1 MGNGFQKRLPKG
13 AKTMMR
19 NASGLIGLV
28 ILLVIGQAQ
37 TFTHQ
42 RIGEDFAEI
51 NYGILSSR
59 GIPIWSGVLTGGT
72 DQDIFRVTSLNN
84 FTASILG
91 SNRTASPIAVGS
103 NGELLWEGAGTATSG
118 FFDIFVENTNI
129 SASVLGNN
137 RTAFGFNFT
146 STGQPVWYGAGDNT
160 GGLLDIFVGSTNIT
174 ASVLGTNRDA
184 MPASINASNQLLWD
198 GTGDNLE
205 GNRDVFRTDLGT
217 LSTTNI
223 SQSVLGSSRFA
234 VAVKISDAGQM
245 LWYGGGSST
254 GGNVDVFRNA
264 VNISQGPLG
273 SGIRDATAFDMDG
286 LNVLWQGRSTATSN
300 FFDTFVNSINLS
312 SGVLDANRD
321 TVPVAIRGNYALW
334 EGMGANTNYNFDVF
348 ISQLSPAETRN
359 ISTTTFGNTGSNTR
373 QSTGYAVYEDGNAVW
388 AGKHNTGTAGK
399 VNVFFYRWSANGSI
413 NLTQQALGRNAES
426 FVVATNGQRQILW
439 AARNATDTAWEVW
452 LSTLNVPTTLQGTV
466 SIAGYVGTVNPIV
479 LTFQLI
485 DPYTG
490 SVRQTTNATLNP
502 SGSYSANVA
511 NAGLWRVR
519 VKAPRV
525 LARAFDTMGIVGTT
539 TLNFSMT
546 PGDVNDDNTVDD
558 ADLLQ
563 VLFAFGGSDASAD
576 VNGDGTVD
584 DADLLIVLFNFG
596 ATGE

>member
-1 MGNGFQKRLPKG
+1 M
-13 AKTMMR
+13 MMR

-28 ILLVIGQAQ
+28 ILLVAGQAQ

-42 RIGEDFAEI
+42 RIGENFADI
-51 NYGILSSR
+51 GYGILTSR
-59 GIPIWSGVLTGGT
+59 GIPIWSGVLTSAP

-84 FTASILG
+84 FTASLLG
-91 SNRTASPIAVGS
+91 SNRVANPIAVGP
-103 NGELLWEGAGTATSG
+103 NGELMWEGKGTATG
-118 FFDIFVENTNI
+118 GIFDIFVEGTNI

-137 RTAFGFNFT
+137 RTGFGFNFT

-174 ASVLGTNRDA
+174 AALLGANRDA
-184 MPASINASNQLLWD
+184 MPTSINASNQLLWD
-198 GTGDNLE
+198 GTGDDIS

-223 SQSVLGSSRFA
+223 SQSVLGNSRFA
-234 VAVKISDAGQM
+234 VAVEISDAGNT
-245 LWYGGGSST
+245 LWYGGGTIT

-264 VNISQGPLG
+264 ANISVGPLG
-273 SGIRDATAFDMDG
+273 SGIRDATAYDLDG
-286 LNVLWQGRSTATSN
+286 LNVLWQGRSSATGN
-300 FFDTFVNSINLS
+300 FFDTFVNATNLS
-312 SGVLDANRD
+312 SSALGANRD
-321 TVPVAIRGNYALW
+321 TVPVAIRGNYAIW

-348 ISQLSPAETRN
+348 VSQLSPATTRN
-359 ISTTTFGNTGSNTR
+359 VSTVAFGNTGSNTR
-373 QSTGYAVYEDGNAVW
+373 QSSGYAVYEDGNAVW
-388 AGKHNTGTAGK
+388 AGRHNTGTAGK
-399 VNVFFYRWSANGSI
+399 TNVFFYRWSANGSI
-413 NLTQQALGRNAES
+413 NVTQQALGRNAES
-426 FVVATNGQRQILW
+426 FVIATNEQRQILW
-439 AARNATDTAWEVW
+439 AARNAADTTWEVW

-466 SIAGYVGTVNPIV
+466 SIASYVGTVNPIV
-479 LTFQLI
+479 LTFRLI

-490 SVRQTTNATLNP
+490 SVSQTASATVNP
-502 SGSYSANVA
+502 DGSYSANVS

-525 LARAFDTMGIVGTT
+525 LARAFGAMGIVGTT

-546 PGDVNDDNTVDD
+546 PGDVNDDNAIDD

-563 VLFAFGGSDASAD
+563 VLFAFGGSDANAD
-576 VNGDGTVD
+576 VNGDGAVD